1 MAEYWQQITNGA
13 RGGAAAASG
22 VGSGSNESPLLT
34 DSYGHEGASMSSGS
48 THHNHNNNNNYVNF
62 NQFIM
67 QHNLGGGGGTPNT
80 VPATIQYPPYA
91 IGGGGGAFGLT
102 PPIAVS
108 NNFGQF
114 HPQPFY
120 PSYQNGDGIASSS
133 SSTSASN
140 AAAFGNNYS
149 NNVNQTF
156 AELYT
161 PFGNN
166 PFDFSASKLQAS
178 APEFVP
184 QMAKLN
190 LEETAPA
197 TTTTSRATMNGNST
211 ASQPET
217 AIQNTEGT
225 SSPLNQKSRSALP
238 PQQPPPALTNDRD
251 RDRDRERDR
260 ERGDR
265 DRDRERPINSR
276 QQRRVDYRDERE
288 DRYDRSSK
296 KPQKQQRYDNHRSNK
311 RRDDWNR
318 NRDRINGFQRAVEEL
333 DTSNESNQPSPEKH
347 QQQQQQQSS
356 PRRAADNEKLSQR
369 EKLIRDIE
377 QRRLEC
383 LVCVEAIKSH
393 HATWSCQN
401 CYHVLHLKCT
411 ITWASS
417 SKADNGWRCPACQNV
432 LQEVPQEYLCF
443 CGKLKNPPIS
453 RNELP
458 HSCGEVCCRIEGCP
472 HACTLLC
479 HPGPCPPCQ
488 ANVERSCGCGR
499 SSKIMQCS
507 MKTEIK
513 CNEICD
519 KLMNCGEHRCQKECH
534 EGKCEACA
542 EQVEQHCHCGKQER
556 TVQCTKE
563 NRDKLSYSCKES
575 CGKPLLCGNH
585 KCRDSCHAGQC
596 RPCKLSP
603 EQITSCPCGKMPV
616 PKGQRT
622 SCLDTV
628 PTCEGICS
636 KTLRCGKPQHP
647 HQCGT
652 KCHLGQCPPC
662 PKQTAVK
669 CRCGHMDQMIKCRQ
683 LSTRADDA
691 RCKRRCIKKR
701 SCGKHKCNSECCID
715 IDHACPLPCN
725 RTLSCGRHKCD
736 QPCHRGNCPPCYR
749 SSFEELYC
757 ECGAEV
763 IYPPVPCGTKRPV
776 CKRPCSRTHPCE
788 HPPQHNCHSAT
799 CPPCMMFTTK
809 WCHGQHEQRKTI
821 PCSQA
826 SFSCGLACGKPLP
839 CGRHKCIKPCHEG
852 PCQAAGEQCRQSCPK
867 PRPGCGHKCAAIC
880 HEDACPE
887 TPCKEL
893 VEVQCEC
900 GNRKQN
906 RSCQELAREHSRIAT
921 AQLAS
926 SMAEMSRGNY
936 MELSEILA
944 PAKTSKT
951 NKTLDCN
958 DECRLLERNRRLAIA
973 FQSGRNPETQPKSL
987 TKYSEF
993 VRGFAKRNPAL
1004 TKSVYETLTDL
1015 VKLAKESK
1023 QRSRSH
1029 SFPTMNREKRQLV
1042 HELCEIFGIESVSYD
1057 KEPNRNVVAT
1067 AHKDRCWLPAT
1078 SIMEVL
1084 NRESGQRR
1092 VPVPSNNAWSLKK

>member
-1 MAEYWQQITNGA
+1 MDEYWQQLTNGGV
-13 RGGAAAASG
+13 RGGASTNGHGLEAAAQASG
-22 VGSGSNESPLLT
+22 NSASGAT
-34 DSYGHEGASMSSGS
+34 TS
-48 THHNHNNNNNYVNF
+48 TNSNNNYVNF
-62 NQFIM
+62 NQFIQ
-67 QHNLGGGGGTPNT
+67 QHNLGGGSSPTPS
-80 VPATIQYPPYA
+80 PATMQHPLSSVNNTNYN
-91 IGGGGGAFGLT
+91 IGGGGGAFGLN
-102 PPIAVS
+102 PPAAPLGNS
-108 NNFGQF
+108 TGFG
-114 HPQPFY
+114 HLYSQPMFQ
-120 PSYQNGDGIASSS
+120 SYQNGDGAASFS
-133 SSTSASN
+133 
-140 AAAFGNNYS
+140 NNYDDTFS
-149 NNVNQTF
+149 N
-156 AELYT
+156 LYT

-166 PFDFSASKLQAS
+166 PFDFSSSKLQAS

-184 QMAKLN
+184 NLAKLSLN
-190 LEETAPA
+190 EVPAEVA
-197 TTTTSRATMNGNST
+197 TTPNGNRNIT
-211 ASQPET
+211 ASQET
-217 AIQNTEGT
+217 AISVTGT
-225 SSPLNQKSRSALP
+225 RAPQPGGNGGSGGGEPHHLRLSA
-238 PQQPPPALTNDRD
+238 NNY
-251 RDRDRERDR
+251 ERD
-260 ERGDR
+260 RGDR
-265 DRDRERPINSR
+265 DSRPGSTR
-276 QQRRVDYRDERE
+276 QQRRSDYRDDRE
-288 DRYDRSSK
+288 DRYERNDRK

-318 NRDRINGFQRAVEEL
+318 NRDRINGFPRAADEL
-333 DTSNESNQPSPEKH
+333 DTSNESAQPSPEKQQTT
-347 QQQQQQQSS
+347 QQQQIS
-356 PRRAADNEKLSQR
+356 PRRAVPHPPAADNEKLSQR

-383 LVCVEAIKSH
+383 LVCVEAIKAH
-393 HATWSCQN
+393 QPTWSCQN

-417 SKADNGWRCPACQNV
+417 SKSEVGWRCPACQNV
-432 LQEVPQEYLCF
+432 LQELPREYLCF
-443 CGKLKNPPIS
+443 CGKLKNPPVS
-453 RNELP
+453 RTELA
-458 HSCGEVCCRIEGCP
+458 HSCGEVCCRIEGCS

-488 ANVERSCGCGR
+488 ANVVRSCGCGR
-499 SSKIMQCS
+499 SSKTMQCA
-507 MKTEIK
+507 MKEDLL
-513 CNEICD
+513 CGEICD
-519 KLMNCGEHRCQKECH
+519 KVLNCAEHRCRAECH
-534 EGKCEACA
+534 AGKCAACA

-556 TVQCTKE
+556 QVQCTRE
-563 NRDKLSYSCKES
+563 NQDKRNYSCKES
-575 CGKPLLCGNH
+575 CGKPLPCGNH
-585 KCRDSCHAGQC
+585 KCKDSCHAGNC

-616 PKGQRT
+616 PADQRS
-622 SCLDTV
+622 SCLDPI

-636 KTLRCGKPQHP
+636 RTLRCGKPAHP
-647 HQCGT
+647 HQCAS

-691 RCKRRCIKKR
+691 RCKRRCTKKR
-701 SCGKHKCNSECCID
+701 SCGKHKCNAECCID

-725 RTLSCGRHKCD
+725 RTLSCGKHKCD

-763 IYPPVPCGTKRPV
+763 IYPPVPCGTKKPL
-776 CKRPCSRTHPCE
+776 CKRPCSRSHPCD
-788 HPPQHNCHSAT
+788 HPPQHNCHSAAT

-809 WCHGQHEQRKTI
+809 FCHGGHEQRKTI

-826 SFSCGLACGKPLP
+826 NFSCGLACGKPLP

-852 PCQAAGEQCRQSCPK
+852 VCQSAGEVCRQSCTK
-867 PRPGCGHKCAAIC
+867 PRTLCGHKCSAAC
-880 HEDACPE
+880 HEGACPE

-900 GNRKQN
+900 GHRKQS

-944 PAKTSKT
+944 PAKTSKS
-951 NKTLDCN
+951 NRTLDCN
-958 DECRLLERNRRLAIA
+958 DECRLLERNRRLASA
-973 FQSGRNPETQPKSL
+973 LSSGNSDTKQKSL

-1004 TKSVYETLTDL
+1004 TKSVYETLSDL

-1067 AHKDRCWLPAT
+1067 AHKERCWLPAT

-1084 NRESGQRR
+1084 ARESGQRR

>member
-1 MAEYWQQITNGA
+1 MDEYWQHLTNGGV
-13 RGGAAAASG
+13 RGGAATNGHGHEAAAGQASG
-22 VGSGSNESPLLT
+22 SSASGATTSN
-34 DSYGHEGASMSSGS
+34 SSS
-48 THHNHNNNNNYVNF
+48 SNNNYVNF
-62 NQFIM
+62 NQFIQ
-67 QHNLGGGGGTPNT
+67 QHNLGGGSSPTASASAETMQHPLSSGNNT
-80 VPATIQYPPYA
+80 NYN
-91 IGGGGGAFGLT
+91 IGGGGGAFGLN
-102 PPIAVS
+102 PPVNALGNSNIFGHVSVQQPMFIA
-108 NNFGQF
+108 
-114 HPQPFY
+114 
-120 PSYQNGDGIASSS
+120 YQNGD
-133 SSTSASN
+133 N
-140 AAAFGNNYS
+140 AAASFSINYDDTFS
-149 NNVNQTF
+149 N
-156 AELYT
+156 LYT

-166 PFDFSASKLQAS
+166 PFDFSSSKLQAS

-184 QMAKLN
+184 NLAKLS
-190 LEETAPA
+190 LDEAP
-197 TTTTSRATMNGNST
+197 TTPNGNRNIT
-211 ASQPET
+211 ASQET
-217 AIQNTEGT
+217 AISVTGT
-225 SSPLNQKSRSALP
+225 RA
-238 PQQPPPALTNDRD
+238 PQPVASGGSGGGGGGGEPHHHLRNNY
-251 RDRDRERDR
+251 ERD
-260 ERGDR
+260 RGDR
-265 DRDRERPINSR
+265 DSRQGSSR
-276 QQRRVDYRDERE
+276 QQRRSDYRDDRE
-288 DRYDRSSK
+288 DRYERNDRK

-318 NRDRINGFQRAVEEL
+318 NRDRINGFPRAADEL
-333 DTSNESNQPSPEKH
+333 DTSNESAQPSPEKQQTT
-347 QQQQQQQSS
+347 QQQQQQQIS
-356 PRRAADNEKLSQR
+356 PRRAPPPPPAAADNEKLSQR

-383 LVCVEAIKSH
+383 LVCVEAIKAH
-393 HATWSCQN
+393 QPTWSCQN

-417 SKADNGWRCPACQNV
+417 SKSDVGWRCPACQNV
-432 LQEVPQEYLCF
+432 LQELPREYLCF
-443 CGKLKNPPIS
+443 CGKLKNPPVS
-453 RNELP
+453 RTELA
-458 HSCGEVCCRIEGCP
+458 HSCGEVCCRIEGCS

-488 ANVERSCGCGR
+488 ANVVRSCGCGR
-499 SSKIMQCS
+499 SSKTMQCA
-507 MKTEIK
+507 MKEDLL
-513 CNEICD
+513 CGEICD
-519 KLMNCGEHRCQKECH
+519 KVLNCAEHRCRAECH
-534 EGKCEACA
+534 AGKCAACA

-556 TVQCTKE
+556 QVQCTRE
-563 NRDKLSYSCKES
+563 NQDKRSYSCKES
-575 CGKPLLCGNH
+575 CGKPLPCGNH
-585 KCRDSCHAGQC
+585 KCKDSCHAGSC

-616 PKGQRT
+616 PAAQRT
-622 SCLDTV
+622 SCLDPV

-636 KTLRCGKPQHP
+636 RTLRCGKPAHP
-647 HQCGT
+647 HQCAS

-691 RCKRRCIKKR
+691 RCKRRCTKKR
-701 SCGKHKCNSECCID
+701 SCGKHKCNAECCID

-725 RTLSCGRHKCD
+725 RTLTCGKHKCD
-736 QPCHRGNCPPCYR
+736 QPCHRGNCSPCYR

-763 IYPPVPCGTKRPV
+763 IYPPVPCGTKKPL
-776 CKRPCSRTHPCE
+776 CKRPCSRSHPCE
-788 HPPQHNCHSAT
+788 HPPQHNCHSAAT

-809 WCHGQHEQRKTI
+809 FCHGGHEQRKTI
-821 PCSQA
+821 PCSQPN
-826 SFSCGLACGKPLP
+826 FSCGMACGKPLP

-852 PCQAAGEQCRQSCPK
+852 ACQTAGEVCRQSCTK
-867 PRPGCGHKCAAIC
+867 PRTLCGHKCAAAC
-880 HEDACPE
+880 HEGTCPE

-900 GNRKQN
+900 GHRKQS

-944 PAKTSKT
+944 PAKTSKS
-951 NKTLDCN
+951 NRTLDCN
-958 DECRLLERNRRLAIA
+958 DECRLLERNRRLASA
-973 FQSGRNPETQPKSL
+973 LSSGNPDTKQKSL

-1004 TKSVYETLTDL
+1004 TKSVYETLSDL

-1067 AHKDRCWLPAT
+1067 AHKERCWLPAT

-1084 NRESGQRR
+1084 ARESGQRR

>member
-1 MAEYWQQITNGA
+1 MAEYWQQLTNG
-13 RGGAAAASG
+13 GGEAGSG
-22 VGSGSNESPLLT
+22 VNESPACN
-34 DSYGHEGASMSSGS
+34 GAP
-48 THHNHNNNNNYVNF
+48 TNNSHGNNNYVNF

-67 QHNLGGGGGTPNT
+67 QHNLGGGGGGGGVGGASSNAGGTMQHPLASSSSNSNT
-80 VPATIQYPPYA
+80 NYA
-91 IGGGGGAFGLT
+91 LGGGGGAFGLN
-102 PPIAVS
+102 PPAAAAGNS
-108 NNFGQF
+108 NNFANF
-114 HPQPFY
+114 YSQPIF
-120 PSYQNGDGIASSS
+120 PSYQNGDGIAS
-133 SSTSASN
+133 
-140 AAAFGNNYS
+140 AAFTNAYGSGSGQPSGSS
-149 NNVNQTF
+149 NF
-156 AELYT
+156 SSLYT

-184 QMAKLN
+184 SLAKLS
-190 LEETAPA
+190 LSETTPSVA
-197 TTTTSRATMNGNST
+197 TINGNGNGNST
-211 ASQPET
+211 ASQQET
-217 AIQNTEGT
+217 AMNEPRTR
-225 SSPLNQKSRSALP
+225 NQQSEQTAERGGGNNHRS
-238 PQQPPPALTNDRD
+238 NHNYE
-251 RDRDRERDR
+251 RERDS
-260 ERGDR
+260 
-265 DRDRERPINSR
+265 RPGSTR
-276 QQRRVDYRDERE
+276 QQRRSDYRDERE
-288 DRYDRSSK
+288 DRYERNDRRR
-296 KPQKQQRYDNHRSNK
+296 PQKQQRYDNHRSNK

-318 NRDRINGFQRAVEEL
+318 NRDRINGFPRAVDDL
-333 DTSNESNQPSPEKH
+333 DTSNESAQPSPEKQS
-347 QQQQQQQSS
+347 QQQQQIS
-356 PRRAADNEKLSQR
+356 PRRAPPPPPADNEKLSQR

-383 LVCVEAIKSH
+383 LVCVEAIKAH
-393 HATWSCQN
+393 QPTWSCQN
-401 CYHVLHLKCT
+401 CYHLLHLKCT

-417 SKADNGWRCPACQNV
+417 SKSDVGWRCPACQNV
-432 LQEVPQEYLCF
+432 LQELPREYLCF
-443 CGKLKNPPIS
+443 CGKLKNPPVS
-453 RNELP
+453 RTELA
-458 HSCGEVCCRIEGCP
+458 HSCGEVCCRIEGCS

-488 ANVERSCGCGR
+488 ANVVRSCGCGR
-499 SSKIMQCS
+499 SSKTMQCA
-507 MKTEIK
+507 MKEELL
-513 CNEICD
+513 CGEICD
-519 KLMNCGEHRCQKECH
+519 KALNCGEHRCRAECH
-534 EGKCEACA
+534 AGKCAACP

-556 TVQCTKE
+556 QVQCTRE
-563 NRDKLSYSCKES
+563 NQDKRSYSCKES
-575 CGKPLLCGNH
+575 CGKPLPCGNH
-585 KCRDSCHAGQC
+585 KCKDSCHAGSC

-616 PKGQRT
+616 PPAQRS
-622 SCLDTV
+622 SCLDPI
-628 PTCEGICS
+628 PTCEGVCS
-636 KTLRCGKPQHP
+636 RTLRCGKPAHP
-647 HQCGT
+647 HQCGS

-683 LSTRADDA
+683 LSSRADDA
-691 RCKRRCIKKR
+691 RCKRRCTKKR
-701 SCGKHKCNSECCID
+701 SCGKHKCNAECCID

-725 RTLSCGRHKCD
+725 RTLSCGKHKCD

-763 IYPPVPCGTKRPV
+763 IYPPVPCGTKKPI
-776 CKRPCSRTHPCE
+776 CKRPCSRSHPCE
-788 HPPQHNCHSAT
+788 HPPQHNCHSAST

-809 WCHGQHEQRKTI
+809 FCHGNHEQRKTI
-821 PCSQA
+821 PCSQPN
-826 SFSCGLACGKPLP
+826 FSCGLACGKPLP

-852 PCQAAGEQCRQSCPK
+852 ACQSAGEICRQSCTK
-867 PRPGCGHKCAAIC
+867 PRSNCGHKCAAAC
-880 HEDACPE
+880 HEGSCPE

-900 GNRKQN
+900 GHRKQS

-944 PAKTSKT
+944 PAKASKS
-951 NKTLDCN
+951 NRTLDCN
-958 DECRLLERNRRLAIA
+958 DECRLLERNRRLAVA
-973 FQSGRNPETQPKSL
+973 LSSGNPDTKQKSL

-1067 AHKDRCWLPAT
+1067 AHKDRCWFPAT

-1084 NRESGQRR
+1084 ARESGQRR
-1092 VPVPSNNAWSLKK
+1092 VPVPSNNAWGLKK

>member
-1 MAEYWQQITNGA
+1 MAEYWQQQQSQQQQQLPQQQQQPQQLSQQLTNGA
-13 RGGAAAASG
+13 GDSTC
-22 VGSGSNESPLLT
+22 SNT
-34 DSYGHEGASMSSGS
+34 ANGHS
-48 THHNHNNNNNYVNF
+48 NNNNYVNF
-62 NQFIM
+62 NQFIS
-67 QHNLGGGGGTPNT
+67 QHNLASSVYN
-80 VPATIQYPPYA
+80 VS
-91 IGGGGGAFGLT
+91 GGGGGAFGLT
-102 PPIAVS
+102 PSSSASSGS
-108 NNFGQF
+108 NLYAP
-114 HPQPFY
+114 HFY
-120 PSYQNGDGIASSS
+120 GNQNGDSY
-133 SSTSASN
+133 N
-140 AAAFGNNYS
+140 AAGAAVAYPVVYPNPYTSFGS
-149 NNVNQTF
+149 
-156 AELYT
+156 
-161 PFGNN
+161 N
-166 PFDFSASKLQAS
+166 PFAASAAASTGYDFSASKLQAT

-184 QMAKLN
+184 NFAKLS
-190 LEETAPA
+190 LTAAATATAPMTESASVKNHSNNNNTA
-197 TTTTSRATMNGNST
+197 TQPNGGEAATAASSGNS
-211 ASQPET
+211 A
-217 AIQNTEGT
+217 
-225 SSPLNQKSRSALP
+225 
-238 PQQPPPALTNDRD
+238 QQPHRSEFRQSKSQAS
-251 RDRDRERDR
+251 
-260 ERGDR
+260 
-265 DRDRERPINSR
+265 NSGGGGGGNNGR
-276 QQRRVDYRDERE
+276 QQRRNDYREERNE
-288 DRYDRSSK
+288 ERYERGK

-318 NRDRINGFQRAVEEL
+318 NRDRINGYPRAAEEL
-333 DTSNESNQPSPEKH
+333 DTSNSNDSAQASPEKQQNH
-347 QQQQQQQSS
+347 QQQQIS
-356 PRRAADNEKLSQR
+356 PRRAPELEKLSQR
-369 EKLIRDIE
+369 EKLMRDIE

-383 LVCVEAIKSH
+383 LVCVELIKAH
-393 HATWSCQN
+393 HGTWSCQN

-417 SKADNGWRCPACQNV
+417 SKSNEGWRCPACQNV
-432 LQEVPQEYLCF
+432 LQELPRDYLCF
-443 CGKLKNPPIS
+443 CGKLKNPPLT
-453 RNELP
+453 RNELA
-458 HSCGEVCCRIEGCP
+458 HSCGELCCRVEGCS

-488 ANVERSCGCGR
+488 ANVTRSCGCGR
-499 SSKIMQCS
+499 TSKIMQCA
-507 MKTEIK
+507 MKQPLQ
-513 CNEICD
+513 CDAICD
-519 KLMNCGEHRCQKECH
+519 KLLNCGEHRCQQPCH
-534 EGKCEACA
+534 AGKCEACA
-542 EQVEQHCHCGKQER
+542 EQVQQNCHCGKQQRE
-556 TVQCTKE
+556 VLCTRE
-563 NRDKLSYSCKES
+563 TQDKRSYSCKEC
-575 CGKPLLCGNH
+575 CGKPLPCGNH
-585 KCRDSCHAGQC
+585 KCKDSCHAGAC

-603 EQITSCPCGKMPV
+603 TQITSCPCGKLPV
-616 PKGQRT
+616 PASQRS
-622 SCLDTV
+622 SCLDPV
-628 PTCEGICS
+628 PTCEGTCN
-636 KTLRCGKPQHP
+636 KTLRCGKPAHP
-647 HQCGT
+647 HQCAS

-691 RCKRRCIKKR
+691 RCKRRCTKKR
-701 SCGKHKCNSECCID
+701 SCGKHKCNAECCID

-725 RTLSCGRHKCD
+725 RTLTCGRHKCD

-763 IYPPVPCGTKRPV
+763 IYPPVPCGTKKPV
-776 CKRPCSRTHPCE
+776 CKRPCSRTHGCE
-788 HPPQHNCHSAT
+788 HPPQHNCHAAAT

-839 CGRHKCIKPCHEG
+839 CGRHKCIRPCHEG
-852 PCQAAGEQCRQSCPK
+852 ECQQAGEQCRQSCTK
-867 PRPGCGHKCAAIC
+867 PRLLCGHKCAAVC
-880 HEDACPE
+880 HEGDCPE

-944 PAKTSKT
+944 PNKNNKS

-958 DECRLLERNRRLAIA
+958 EECRLLERNRRLAIGL
-973 FQSGRNPETQPKSL
+973 QSRNPDTQLKPL

-993 VRGFAKRNPAL
+993 LRGFAKRNPAL

-1023 QRSRSH
+1023 QKSRSH

-1042 HELCEIFGIESVSYD
+1042 HELCEVFGVESVSYD

-1067 AHKDRCWLPAT
+1067 AHKERCWLPAT

-1084 NRESGQRR
+1084 ARESGQRR
-1092 VPVPSNNAWSLKK
+1092 VPVPSNNAWGLKK